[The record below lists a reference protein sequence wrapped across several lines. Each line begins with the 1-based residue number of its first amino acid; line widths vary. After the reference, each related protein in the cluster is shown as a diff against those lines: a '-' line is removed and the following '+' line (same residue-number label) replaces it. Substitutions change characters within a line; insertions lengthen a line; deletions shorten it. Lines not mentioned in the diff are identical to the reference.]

1 MIGLGSLARA
11 VIDGL
16 LAQPKTDGITWLS
29 WLNNW
34 QKCSTLQEVSRGTG
48 RQARS
53 PNPSG
58 RPAVCSSGA
67 PFYSTRIWYCTCETT
82 TEAAKRKR
90 HPQEQR

>member
-48 RQARS
+48 RQAPIAKS
-53 PNPSG
+53 FT
-58 RPAVCSSGA
+58 CSIQFEG
-67 PFYSTRIWYCTCETT
+67 
-82 TEAAKRKR
+82 
-90 HPQEQR
+90 